1 MVRMNRASI
10 VTALGTVLLC
20 ACQPSS
26 VANSTDE
33 VPAVIVAP
41 TAESRAE
48 LQRAVSNALG
58 GVDVLLA
65 DDALTGSS
73 LLIVERRH
81 RQTIEGR
88 IGDDRS
94 LESSEQFRL
103 MTDGSTC
110 VLAHLRTESRFVLPA
125 TSCAP
130 GPH

>member
-1 MVRMNRASI
+1 MNRASI

-26 VANSTDE
+26 VANSANE

-41 TAESRAE
+41 TAEGRAE
-48 LQRAVSNALG
+48 LQRAVSSALG

-73 LLIVERRH
+73 LLIVERRRH
-81 RQTIEGR
+81 QTIKGR

-94 LESSEQFRL
+94 LEPPEQFRL

-110 VLAHLRTESRFVLPA
+110 VLVHLRTESRYLLPA
-125 TSCAP
+125 TSCVP
-130 GPH
+130 EPH